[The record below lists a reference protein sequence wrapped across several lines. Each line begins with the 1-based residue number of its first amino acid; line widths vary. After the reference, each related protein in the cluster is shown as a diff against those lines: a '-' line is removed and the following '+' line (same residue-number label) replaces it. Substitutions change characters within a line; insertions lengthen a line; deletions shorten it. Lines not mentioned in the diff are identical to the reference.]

1 MSVRYSQNFKDLLIK
16 FQKLQI
22 EKILIHSKDIRTIM
36 SVWKR
41 EEVYLKVYQTLTE
54 AHELLGKIVKYIVDC
69 KIKPN
74 T

>member
-1 MSVRYSQNFKDLLIK
+1 
-16 FQKLQI
+16 
-22 EKILIHSKDIRTIM
+22 M